1 MTDTYNQ
8 LNDEL
13 SVLYPGVTDTEL
25 NEMTSNLIDFFINGT
40 KAIYENKHSMVANQE
55 LSSTENNQ
63 NKKILT
69 NGFTNESNS
78 DISNNVNI
86 NN

>member
-1 MTDTYNQ
+1 MTDTYSQ
-8 LNDEL
+8 LKDEL

-25 NEMTSNLIDFFINGT
+25 NEMTSNLIDFFVTGT
-40 KAIYENKHSMVANQE
+40 KAIYDNKYSMVANQE

-63 NKKILT
+63 NEKILT